1 MLGACWTPLIVPA
14 TEASEEGD
22 WRGQDWALEV
32 SLRPCACPAVSE
44 HVESAA
50 LPTTLRIPPGE
61 ALYSFIH
68 SGLHLDTHLR
78 LFTSAHN

>member
-1 MLGACWTPLIVPA
+1 MPGTCWTPLIIP
-14 TEASEEGD
+14 TMEASEEGD

-32 SLRPCACPAVSE
+32 SLRPCACRAVSE

-50 LPTTLRIPPGE
+50 LPTTLQIPPGA
-61 ALYSFIH
+61 ALYSFIQ
-68 SGLHLDTHLR
+68 SGLHLDTHLG